1 MRLFAAVLLL
11 LALAMSPADADDSDG
26 AEAAARIAARMVHAP
41 VLRADFHQERIMQAL
56 SRPLVTRGRI
66 VAVAGSG
73 VLWQVI
79 QPQPAT
85 VLMSADGIVEWDEAG
100 TPRRTGT
107 EGIPVFRALADVL
120 AGALSGDTSGLA
132 ALFEVEPADMGPEW
146 RLILRPRD
154 TGLARVISTVEI
166 AGADFVE
173 EAVIAEAGGD
183 KTIIRFS
190 GFTLEPAVLD
200 DAEKRYFAP

>member
-1 MRLFAAVLLL
+1 MGAVP
-11 LALAMSPADADDSDG
+11 AL
-26 AEAAARIAARMVHAP
+26 
-41 VLRADFHQERIMQAL
+41 
-56 SRPLVTRGRI
+56 
-66 VAVAGSG
+66 
-73 VLWQVI
+73 
-79 QPQPAT
+79 
-85 VLMSADGIVEWDEAG
+85 
-100 TPRRTGT
+100 
-107 EGIPVFRALADVL
+107 RALADVL

-132 ALFEVEPADMGPEW
+132 ALFEVEPADMGLEW

-183 KTIIRFS
+183 KTVIRFS